1 MSLWKR
7 SQSEAVFD
15 AHDYVTTVP
24 DFPREDLF
32 VSTKPLQAD
41 EARYGNAKPLQAD
54 GYEL

>member
-15 AHDYVTTVP
+15 AHDYVTTMP

-41 EARYGNAKPLQAD
+41 EAGYGNAKPLQAD